1 MLAVL
6 LAALESDE
14 DRQKFIEIYEQYH
27 AQMERTAMRILKEQ
41 SDVEDAVQNAFMQM
55 IRHFE
60 KIFEIPCEELP
71 FWIISI
77 VKNEARIILRKTQ
90 RTVPLDDWDGFTK
103 SIDDISEYTE
113 LVDLFTRLPETYRSV
128 LEMKMLHGYSD
139 KEISKRLGI
148 SETAVSSRATRG
160 RAMLREIVGKEGFY
174 V

>member
-77 VKNEARIILRKTQ
+77 VKNESRIILRKNQ
-90 RTVPLDDWDGFTK
+90 RTVPMENWDGFIK
-103 SIDDISEYTE
+103 SIDDISGYAE

-128 LEMKMLHGYSD
+128 LELKMLHGYSD

-148 SETAVSSRATRG
+148 SETVVSSRATRG

>member
-77 VKNEARIILRKTQ
+77 VKNESRIILRKNQ
-90 RTVPLDDWDGFTK
+90 RTVPMENWDGFIK
-103 SIDDISEYTE
+103 SIDDISGYAE
-113 LVDLFTRLPETYRSV
+113 LVDLFTRLPETYSCLISSPRLPRQSV
-128 LEMKMLHGYSD
+128 MMLP
-139 KEISKRLGI
+139 
-148 SETAVSSRATRG
+148 
-160 RAMLREIVGKEGFY
+160 M
-174 V
+174 

>member
-77 VKNEARIILRKTQ
+77 VKNESRIILRKNQ
-90 RTVPLDDWDGFTK
+90 RTVPMENWDGFIK
-103 SIDDISEYTE
+103 SIDDIIGYTE

-128 LEMKMLHGYSD
+128 LELKMLHGYSNMNAQQNFPLL
-139 KEISKRLGI
+139 K
-148 SETAVSSRATRG
+148 
-160 RAMLREIVGKEGFY
+160 
-174 V
+174 